1 MRTQR
6 RGISR
11 GDPEERGPQ
20 AVNVEAAA
28 VVRSGG
34 AAAEAGGDAE
44 AETRLLMAE
53 TMIL

>member
-1 MRTQR
+1 MRTLR

-44 AETRLLMAE
+44 VETRLLMAE